1 MAARKAYLSKLRQD
15 AAAIFHAGLKA
26 VNAEA
31 AVLSACRVEGGHLH
45 TPAGDFDL
53 SAAGRIYVI
62 GAGKASADM
71 AAAIERLLGE
81 RITAGAV
88 TVKYGHTRQLNHI
101 RLTEAGHPVPDS
113 NGLDGSRRILDIAD
127 TATENDLVICLIS
140 GGGSAL
146 MPLPQPPLTLSD
158 KQQTI
163 RALMDCG
170 AGINEINAIRKHLS
184 AIKGGHLAG
193 RIFPAAGLTLIVSDV
208 IGDNLDVI
216 ASGPTVP
223 DTSCFSDCLQII
235 EAYEIRNRLPKAV
248 FDHLAAGAAGAM
260 EETPKADAEA
270 FKNTR
275 NAIVASSRTA
285 LARAKEAAVA
295 LGYNSLILSA
305 LIQGETKDAAR
316 VHAGIAM
323 EIRQTGNPVEPPACI
338 LSGGETTVT
347 IHGRGKGGR
356 NQEFALA
363 AALDIAGEP
372 GIVILSGGTDGTDGP
387 TDAAGAV
394 VDSNTVQ
401 NALDAGLSPLAHLQA
416 NNAYPFFE
424 QTGELLMTGPTG
436 TNVMD
441 LRIVLVDSKTEKT

>member
-15 AAAIFHAGLKA
+15 AASIFHAGLKA

-31 AVLSACRVEGGHLH
+31 AVLSACRVEDEHLH
-45 TPAGDFDL
+45 TPAGAIDL
-53 SAAGRIYVI
+53 SAIARIYVI

-81 RITAGAV
+81 RVTAGAM
-88 TVKYGHTRQLNHI
+88 TVKYGHSRELKRI
-101 RLTEAGHPVPDS
+101 RLTEAGHPIPDQ
-113 NGLDGSRRILDIAD
+113 NGLDGSRRILEIAD
-127 TATENDLVICLIS
+127 TAAADDLVICLIS

-163 RALMDCG
+163 QALMDCG

-184 AIKGGHLAG
+184 AIKGGRLAG
-193 RIFPAAGLTLIVSDV
+193 RIFPAAALTLIVSDV
-208 IGDNLDVI
+208 IGDSLDVI

-223 DTSCFSDCLQII
+223 DTSRFSDCLQII
-235 EAYEIRNRLPKAV
+235 KTYQIRNRLPEAV
-248 FDHLAAGAAGAM
+248 FDHLSAGAAGAL

-316 VHAGIAM
+316 VHAAIAM
-323 EIRQTGNPVEPPACI
+323 EIRQTGNPASPPACL

-394 VDSNTVQ
+394 VDANTVQ

-441 LRIVLVDSKTEKT
+441 LRIVLVDSKTEEI